1 MYLYFN
7 IFRKYLFK
15 KRKERFCQMLLVFH
29 KKKMRYEW
37 LIVSILKINYIVTI
51 NIGEIIN
58 LVKLQTE

>member
-1 MYLYFN
+1 
-7 IFRKYLFK
+7 
-15 KRKERFCQMLLVFH
+15 MLLVFH

-37 LIVSILKINYIVTI
+37 LIVSVLKINYIVTI